1 MRILHVVASAI
12 LIALATT
19 AHGQEQ
25 LAHDKLIHDFVSA
38 FNRGD
43 MAAVTDMY
51 ADDAVVMPPGS
62 NMIKGRDAIRAFWTK
77 TAQGP
82 SKLTV
87 NVIAVT
93 MLGGDAASDIGTF
106 TFATQGRPQVTGKY
120 LVIWRKTTA
129 GWKLVADIW
138 NLNE

>member
-1 MRILHVVASAI
+1 MRIVRLVVSAI

-19 AHGQEQ
+19 AHGQEPAALNQ
-25 LAHDKLIHDFVSA
+25 LIDHFAAA

-43 MAAVTDMY
+43 IAAATDMY

-62 NMIKGRDAIRAFWTK
+62 NMVKGRNAIRDFWTK
-77 TAQGP
+77 TAKGSP
-82 SKLTV
+82 KLTV

-93 MLGGDAASDIGTF
+93 VLGGDAASDIGTF
-106 TFATQGRPQVTGKY
+106 TFATQGRPQVTESIGD
-120 LVIWRKTTA
+120 LAETAA